1 MVWPWWRIPQ
11 PRLSLRLRLTVFYT
25 VILCLALIVF
35 GVFLSLTLART
46 LYGEVDRSIAGRA
59 RQVNNTVWLSN
70 WPFAGSIEV
79 PRPDAFAE
87 AGTFVQVS
95 DLDGKVLAVSD
106 NLGAQR
112 LPIDGVNSA
121 RSSADTPSYR
131 TVEVNGDKLRVY
143 SLPLTV
149 DGRTMGLV
157 QVARTLTPIEDT
169 LARLH
174 ILLTLGVVL
183 CLALCM
189 AVGWLLAHTAL
200 SPLDEMTKTAQ
211 TIGQARDFSQ
221 RVQHRGPPD
230 EIWKLA
236 DTFNGML
243 EQLESSYAELQ
254 AAYEQVEASL
264 SSQRRFTADASH
276 ELRTP
281 LTTILGNASL
291 LQQTDE
297 MTAEDRQASIAQ
309 IHAEAER
316 MNRLVQDLLAL
327 ARLDAGQST
336 PRQPVDLRS
345 LVDEVTAQGRL
356 LAQGVEVR
364 MGDLSEAVVEGD
376 RDHLKQL
383 LLILVDN
390 ALKYTRQGGQVI
402 LSLRCASRFAEVLVR
417 DTGVGI
423 ARRDLPHIFER
434 FYRGDRAR
442 KAGGTGLG
450 LSIAQR
456 IAREHGGHIAVDSEP
471 GRGSMFTVR
480 LPRRSRQQTDRS
492 EDRNAH
498 QGSETRSAP

>member
-1 MVWPWWRIPQ
+1 MVWPWWRVPQ
-11 PRLSLRLRLTVFYT
+11 PRLSLRLRLTLFYT
-25 VILCLALIVF
+25 VILCLALTVF

-46 LYGEVDRSIAGRA
+46 LYGGVDRSIADRA
-59 RQVNNTVWLSN
+59 RQVNNSVWLSN
-70 WPFAGSIEV
+70 WPSSKQRIEV
-79 PRPDAFAE
+79 PRPDVFAE
-87 AGTFVQVS
+87 AGLFVQVS
-95 DLDGKVLAVSD
+95 GLDGEILAVSD
-106 NLGAQR
+106 NLGAER
-112 LPIDGVNSA
+112 LPIETQANG
-121 RSSADTPSYR
+121 SSAANGPSYR
-131 TVEVNGDKLRVY
+131 TIEVNRDHLRVY
-143 SLPLTV
+143 SLSLTIG
-149 DGRTMGLV
+149 GRTMGLV
-157 QVARTLTPIEDT
+157 QVAHTLTPIEDT
-169 LARLH
+169 LSRLH
-174 ILLTLGVVL
+174 ILLAVGVLL

-200 SPLDEMTKTAQ
+200 SPLDEVTRTAQ
-211 TIGQARDFSQ
+211 AIGQARDFSQ

-230 EIWKLA
+230 EIGQLA

-243 EQLESSYAELQ
+243 EQLEATYADLRD
-254 AAYEQVEASL
+254 AYGQVEASL
-264 SSQRRFTADASH
+264 AAQRRFTADASH

-297 MTAEDRQASIAQ
+297 MTADDRQASVAQ
-309 IHAEAER
+309 IYDEAER
-316 MNRLVQDLLAL
+316 MNRLVHDLLTL
-327 ARLDAGQST
+327 ARLDSGQT
-336 PRQPVDLRS
+336 LPRQPVDLRS
-345 LVDEVTAQGRL
+345 LVDEVTVQGRL

-364 MGDLSEAVVEGD
+364 TGDLSEAVVEGD

-390 ALKYTRQGGQVI
+390 AVKYTRQGGQVI
-402 LSLRCASRFAEVLVR
+402 LSLRSASRFAEVLVR

-471 GRGSMFTVR
+471 DRGSMFIVR
-480 LPRRSRQQTDRS
+480 LPRRSKQKADLSDSTHRS
-492 EDRNAH
+492 
-498 QGSETRSAP
+498 